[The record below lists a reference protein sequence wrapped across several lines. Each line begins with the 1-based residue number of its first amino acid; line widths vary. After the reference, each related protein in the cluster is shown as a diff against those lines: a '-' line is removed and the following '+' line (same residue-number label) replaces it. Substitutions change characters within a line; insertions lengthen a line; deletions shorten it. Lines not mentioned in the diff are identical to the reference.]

1 MLFKFFGMRTSLRL
15 EQNWKAPFSIDF
27 MLFGSFMLFS
37 LLQPEKVRS
46 LTAVM
51 PSASCMLF
59 MPLPE
64 KAAVPISFKVFGV
77 LSSFM
82 LPVEENA

>member
-1 MLFKFFGMRTSLRL
+1 
-15 EQNWKAPFSIDF
+15 
-27 MLFGSFMLFS
+27 MLFS